1 MALTTFGAKLRK
13 WRDENELTRRE
24 LSEMIYFSENAIRG
38 WETGG
43 TPPSYDAMIA
53 VADCMGVSLDWL
65 KIWLAVN
72 GTRQVKLLRI
82 RCRIP
87 LICWKSLL
95 KG

>member
-43 TPPSYDAMIA
+43 TPPSDDAMIA

-65 KIWLAVN
+65 TGRSDVWK
-72 GTRQVKLLRI
+72 TSEQLLHEI
-82 RCRIP
+82 YNKP
-87 LICWKSLL
+87 L
-95 KG
+95 

>member
-24 LSEMIYFSENAIRG
+24 LSEMIRG

-65 KIWLAVN
+65 TGRSDVWK
-72 GTRQVKLLRI
+72 TSEQLLHEI
-82 RCRIP
+82 YNKP
-87 LICWKSLL
+87 L
-95 KG
+95 

>member
-24 LSEMIYFSENAIRG
+24 LSEMAIRG

-65 KIWLAVN
+65 TGRSDVWK
-72 GTRQVKLLRI
+72 TSEQLLHEI
-82 RCRIP
+82 YNKP
-87 LICWKSLL
+87 L
-95 KG
+95 

>member
-65 KIWLAVN
+65 TGRSDV
-72 GTRQVKLLRI
+72 
-82 RCRIP
+82 
-87 LICWKSLL
+87 WKSSEQLL
-95 KG
+95 HEIYNKPL